1 MTEKIQENMK
11 ENAIVTVGRQFGSRG
26 KEIGQR
32 LAERLGVE
40 CYDRRL
46 IMLAS
51 RESGLC
57 PEFFERADEKNAGSL
72 LHAFATSC
80 AFGGFYSN
88 DFLSNEKLF
97 QIQSDA
103 IRKLAGQESCV
114 LVGRCADYILRGR
127 SVNIFIHAPVET
139 RVETVMTRQSL
150 PRAEAADLVRKMDKT
165 RSNYYNYYTD
175 KEWGVAS
182 SYHLSLDSSLLGVDK
197 TVEFISQFLLENGQ
211 WKR

>member
-1 MTEKIQENMK
+1 MK
-11 ENAIVTVGRQFGSRG
+11 EHTLITIGRQFGSRG

-32 LAERLGVE
+32 LAERLGIE

-51 RESGLC
+51 QESGLC
-57 PEFFERADEKNAGSL
+57 PEFFERADEKNTGSL
-72 LHAFATSC
+72 LHALATGC
-80 AFGGFYSN
+80 AFGGYYSS

-103 IRKLAGQESCV
+103 IRKLAERESCV
-114 LVGRCADYILRGR
+114 LVGRCADYILRDKPYCIH
-127 SVNIFIHAPVET
+127 IFIHAPVET
-139 RVETVMTRQSL
+139 RVQTVMERQSL

-182 SYHLSLDSSLLGVDK
+182 SYHLSFDSSLLGVDK
-197 TVEFISQFLLENGQ
+197 TVEFIKQFLLENGI
-211 WKR
+211 WVG

>member
-1 MTEKIQENMK
+1 MK
-11 ENAIVTVGRQFGSRG
+11 EHAIITIGRQFGSRG

-46 IMLAS
+46 ITFAS

-57 PEFFERADEKNAGSL
+57 PEFFERADEKNTGSL
-72 LHAFATSC
+72 LHAFATGC
-80 AFGGFYSN
+80 AFGGFYNS

-103 IRKLAGQESCV
+103 IRKLADREACV
-114 LVGRCADYILRGR
+114 LVGRCADYILRDKKCC
-127 SVNIFIHAPVET
+127 VNIFVHAPLET
-139 RVETVMTRQSL
+139 RVTTVMERQSL
-150 PRAEAADLVRKMDKT
+150 SRAEAAELVRKMDKT

-182 SYHLSLDSSLLGVDK
+182 SYHLSIDSSLLGVEK
-197 TVEFISQFLLENGQ
+197 TVEFIQRFLVENGK
-211 WKR
+211 WEMENSK

>member
-1 MTEKIQENMK
+1 MK
-11 ENAIVTVGRQFGSRG
+11 EHTLITIGRQFGSRG

-32 LAERLGVE
+32 LAERLGIE

-57 PEFFERADEKNAGSL
+57 PECFERADEKNTGTL
-72 LHAFATSC
+72 LHALATGC
-80 AFGGFYSN
+80 AFGGFYSS

-103 IRKLAGQESCV
+103 IRKLAERESCV
-114 LVGRCADYILRGR
+114 LVGRCADYILRDKECCIH
-127 SVNIFIHAPVET
+127 IFIHAPVET
-139 RVETVMTRQSL
+139 RVETVMERRSL

-197 TVEFISQFLLENGQ
+197 TVEFIRQFLLGNGI
-211 WKR
+211 WAG

>member
-1 MTEKIQENMK
+1 MK
-11 ENAIVTVGRQFGSRG
+11 EYAVITIGRQFGSRG

-32 LAERLGVE
+32 LAERWNIE

-57 PEFFERADEKNAGSL
+57 PECFERADERNTGSL
-72 LHAFATSC
+72 LNAFATGC
-80 AFGGFYSN
+80 AFGSFYN
-88 DFLSNEKLF
+88 NHDFLSNEKLF

-103 IRKLAGQESCV
+103 IRKLSERESCV
-114 LVGRCADYILRGR
+114 LVGRCADYILRDKR
-127 SVNIFIHAPVET
+127 RCVNLFIHAPVEV
-139 RVETVMTRQSL
+139 RVKTVMEQQSL
-150 PRAEAADLVRKMDKT
+150 PRAEAAELVRKMDKT

-182 SYHLSLDSSLLGVDK
+182 SYHLSLDSSLLGVDR
-197 TVEFISQFLLENGQ
+197 TEEFISRFLQENEK
-211 WKR
+211 WRE